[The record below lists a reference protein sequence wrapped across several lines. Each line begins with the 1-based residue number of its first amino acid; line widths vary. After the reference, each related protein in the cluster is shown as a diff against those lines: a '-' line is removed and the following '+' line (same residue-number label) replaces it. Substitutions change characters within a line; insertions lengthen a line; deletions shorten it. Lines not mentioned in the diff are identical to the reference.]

1 MTKRVLVPSRMGP
14 RRSRPRASSTRLRRA
29 GAEVTVAS
37 VETQAVASLQITAS
51 RGMKL
56 VADARIAD
64 CVNQTYDCIALPGG
78 MPGAEHLRDSAALI
92 EKLKQQKQSGRLYGA
107 ICASP
112 AVALQPH
119 GLLEKTRATC
129 YPGMRGKLDPA
140 YASDDAVVVDG
151 HCVTSQGPGT
161 AIAFALKLVELLF
174 GARQSPRSRR
184 CHARQDINIG
194 SVRQVRHGLR
204 SHRRQ
209 LTRESPFEPGS
220 LSQPRVGAHI
230 GPVGRVSAPESHPSV
245 MAVFTRRPAAQQLV
259 FCGPVQSSHGR
270 CGGHQRG

>member
-1 MTKRVLVPSRMGP
+1 MTKRVLVPIANGTEEIE
-14 RRSRPRASSTRLRRA
+14 AVCIIDTLRRA

-37 VETQAVASLQITAS
+37 VETQNTASLQITAS
-51 RGMKL
+51 RGVRL
-56 VADARIAD
+56 VADAGISD
-64 CVNQTYDCIALPGG
+64 CVDQTYDCIALPGG
-78 MPGAEHLRDSAALI
+78 MPGAEHLRDCAPLI

-174 GARQSPRSRR
+174 GAQK
-184 CHARQDINIG
+184 AR
-194 SVRQVRHGLR
+194 
-204 SHRRQ
+204 
-209 LTRESPFEPGS
+209 E
-220 LSQPRVGAHI
+220 
-230 GPVGRVSAPESHPSV
+230 VGRAMLV
-245 MAVFTRRPAAQQLV
+245 QL
-259 FCGPVQSSHGR
+259 
-270 CGGHQRG
+270 